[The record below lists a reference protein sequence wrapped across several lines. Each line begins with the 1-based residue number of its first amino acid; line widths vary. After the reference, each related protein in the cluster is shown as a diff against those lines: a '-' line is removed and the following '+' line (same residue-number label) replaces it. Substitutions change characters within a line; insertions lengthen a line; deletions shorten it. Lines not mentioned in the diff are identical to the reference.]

1 MSWSTASATT
11 TDIGQRSHLRAI
23 LKLGAPLVVNNLA
36 YAGIT
41 FADTVMSGH
50 IGADALAAVAVGS
63 NALQLQSLIGAG
75 MMMALAPIVAHD
87 YGAGR
92 DMAAGRLHAPGVLDR
107 PCDVRCCPWSSR
119 FPPTG
124 STPRSAQLASI
135 IPTAT
140 AYTQAVCC
148 GVPAMFALQALTYT
162 SEGLGRTRTIM
173 LMTVLALPVNVL
185 FNWVFMFGHWGA
197 PALGAV
203 GAGVASA
210 ITIWLAL
217 GFMILLMKR
226 PSYARF
232 ALFARFEWPSA
243 TGLRTILRLALP
255 FTGSLLAEG
264 SLFIGATL
272 MVSALGAVIVAAHQV
287 ALSYSLLTYMIPA
300 AFHSA
305 TTVRVGHMLGS
316 GQAAEARRAGY
327 VGIALCTGLMV
338 ISALVLVL
346 ARGPISRVYTDDPA
360 VLEVATTLLLLA
372 GLFQISDGLQLGC
385 SGALRGY
392 QDARIPLA
400 ITVVAYWGIGFT
412 LAWVFGIVRGGGAP
426 GVWLGLIAGLTAAAA
441 RLLGAASIGW
451 SAIGSISRSEHVRR
465 LTIMRRSTARRL
477 PRTRGS
483 AARRRRSRR

>member
-1 MSWSTASATT
+1 MVTASATT
-11 TDIGQRSHLRAI
+11 TDMGQRSHLRAI

-36 YAGIT
+36 YASIT

-92 DMAAGRLHAPGVLDR
+92 DAAAGRYMRQALWIALAMSVLPLVVAFSATRVYTAVGTAP
-107 PCDVRCCPWSSR
+107 
-119 FPPTG
+119 
-124 STPRSAQLASI
+124 SI

-327 VGIALCTGLMV
+327 IGIALCTGLMV

-441 RLLGAASIGW
+441 LLGARFGAV
-451 SAIGSISRSEHVRR
+451 SAR
-465 LTIMRRSTARRL
+465 TA
-477 PRTRGS
+477 
-483 AARRRRSRR
+483 A

>member
-1 MSWSTASATT
+1 MVTASATT
-11 TDIGQRSHLRAI
+11 TDMGQRSHLRAI

-92 DMAAGRLHAPGVLDR
+92 DTAAGRYMRQALWIALAMSVLPLVVALSANRVYTAVGTAP
-107 PCDVRCCPWSSR
+107 
-119 FPPTG
+119 
-124 STPRSAQLASI
+124 SI

-243 TGLRTILRLALP
+243 TELRTILRLALP

-272 MVSALGAVIVAAHQV
+272 MVSALGAVVVAAHQV

-327 VGIALCTGLMV
+327 IGIALCTGLMV
-338 ISALVLVL
+338 VSALVLVL
-346 ARGPISRVYTDDPA
+346 ARGPISQVYTDDPA

-392 QDARIPLA
+392 QDARIPLV
-400 ITVVAYWGIGFT
+400 ITVVSYWGIGFS

-441 RLLGAASIGW
+441 LLGARFGVV
-451 SAIGSISRSEHVRR
+451 SA
-465 LTIMRRSTARRL
+465 
-477 PRTRGS
+477 RT
-483 AARRRRSRR
+483 AARCAAQQESGPIIRAQ

>member
-1 MSWSTASATT
+1 M
-11 TDIGQRSHLRAI
+11 GQRSHLRAI

-92 DMAAGRLHAPGVLDR
+92 DTAAGRYMRQALWIALAMSVLPLVVALSANRVYTAVGTAP
-107 PCDVRCCPWSSR
+107 
-119 FPPTG
+119 
-124 STPRSAQLASI
+124 SI

-226 PSYARF
+226 ASYARF

-243 TGLRTILRLALP
+243 TGLRAILRLALP

-327 VGIALCTGLMV
+327 IGIALCTGLMV
-338 ISALVLVL
+338 ISALVLLL

-426 GVWLGLIAGLTAAAA
+426 GVWLGLIAGLTAAA
-441 RLLGAASIGW
+441 LL
-451 SAIGSISRSEHVRR
+451 
-465 LTIMRRSTARRL
+465 L
-477 PRTRGS
+477 
-483 AARRRRSRR
+483 AARFRVISAGRTKAAIAG

>member
-1 MSWSTASATT
+1 MVTASATT
-11 TDIGQRSHLRAI
+11 TDMGQRSHLRAI

-92 DMAAGRLHAPGVLDR
+92 DTAAGRYMRQALWIALAMSVLPLVVAFSATRVYTAVGTAP
-107 PCDVRCCPWSSR
+107 
-119 FPPTG
+119 
-124 STPRSAQLASI
+124 SI

-243 TGLRTILRLALP
+243 TELRTILRLALP

-327 VGIALCTGLMV
+327 IGIALCTGLMV

-441 RLLGAASIGW
+441 LLGARFGAV
-451 SAIGSISRSEHVRR
+451 SA
-465 LTIMRRSTARRL
+465 
-477 PRTRGS
+477 RT
-483 AARRRRSRR
+483 AARCAAQQESGPIIRAQ